1 MILVWGD
8 RAKRDFRELVSYI
21 AEASVQTADLV
32 ASRIDNAAEMLTF
45 MPRMGRKGRVAGT
58 HELVVPRTPYILAY
72 RIQPGA
78 VRILRV
84 MRGARRWPSRFD

>member
-1 MILVWGD
+1 MKLVWGD

-21 AEASVQTADLV
+21 AEGSVQTAELV
-32 ASRIDNAAEMLTF
+32 ANRLDQAAEMFVL

-58 HELVVPRTPYILAY
+58 YELVVPQTPYILAY
-72 RIQPGA
+72 RLQPDA